1 MRVIKRE
8 MNQCGQESD
17 TGNRRRSSGREFVK
31 APSLTEGIINKKG
44 GKLQQE
50 SFVVQKMPQAYMV
63 LPKDTTVA
71 LHYSFLKIQK
81 SPGLNEVIIRVL
93 EHGLFFIPSPCL
105 KSATDSSEEIDTF
118 LTRSKFCNNKSKVD
132 VYLSSYF
139 LFIASLV

>member
-1 MRVIKRE
+1 

-63 LPKDTTVA
+63 LPKDTTLA

-81 SPGLNEVIIRVL
+81 SPGLNEVIISFGTRVVFYSL
-93 EHGLFFIPSPCL
+93 PLLKKCYRQLRRDRYMCL
-105 KSATDSSEEIDTF
+105 LHF
-118 LTRSKFCNNKSKVD
+118 
-132 VYLSSYF
+132 
-139 LFIASLV
+139 